1 MISTSWYLLKQLCTS
16 FHWAPKT
23 VSEQWLIS
31 QPCHIHSTSFKADR
45 GRKLLFQ
52 IKKTEGKLEI
62 SRSLNFYNASL
73 NYAAICL
80 LFICVLLLFMALP
93 LKKACKMGAG
103 PACCVN
109 TFSPRIAYWRN
120 LSFNVDFIFYTDV
133 CFRSCVP
140 VRDAPEI
147 IIPVDKLLCL
157 WIMSLNKQRGQIVT
171 TPEEET
177 RTWCHRVNSIIRK
190 TRDKV

>member
-1 MISTSWYLLKQLCTS
+1 MFWYKVCTVCFLVNKLNKMISTSWYLLKQLYTS

-80 LFICVLLLFMALP
+80 LFICVLLLLY
-93 LKKACKMGAG
+93 G
-103 PACCVN
+103 PAFKKSMQNGSRPSVLCQHIFSQNCLLEKFVFQCRFHILYRCV
-109 TFSPRIAYWRN
+109 FQ
-120 LSFNVDFIFYTDV
+120 
-133 CFRSCVP
+133 
-140 VRDAPEI
+140 E
-147 IIPVDKLLCL
+147 LC
-157 WIMSLNKQRGQIVT
+157 T
-171 TPEEET
+171 
-177 RTWCHRVNSIIRK
+177 C
-190 TRDKV
+190 